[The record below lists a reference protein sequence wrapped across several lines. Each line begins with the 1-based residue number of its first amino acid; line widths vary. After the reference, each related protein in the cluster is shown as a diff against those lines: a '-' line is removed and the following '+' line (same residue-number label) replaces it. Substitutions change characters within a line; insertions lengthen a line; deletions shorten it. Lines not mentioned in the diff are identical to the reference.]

1 MFRFF
6 ESFTQFI
13 GWLQIVASPS
23 LIGVAVGA
31 AVYFSHTTVTRL
43 VLGIVIA
50 VVGTIIGCVWATRVM
65 KSRNGT
71 VWFMSRIT
79 ATPELDDNK
88 EEH

>member
-6 ESFTQFI
+6 ERLTEFI
-13 GWLQIVASPS
+13 GWLQIAVSPS
-23 LIGVAVGA
+23 LIGVAGGA
-31 AVYFSHTTVTRL
+31 AVYFTHTTTLRL
-43 VLGIVIA
+43 VIGSVVAFAGI
-50 VVGTIIGCVWATRVM
+50 IIGCVWATRVM

-71 VWFMSRIT
+71 VWFISRIM